1 MMGRSLLALWML
13 SFAVFAFAAP
23 DSPVGV
29 WQTIDDK
36 TGVARSEVRIIES
49 GGVYEGR
56 VEKLL
61 NRRPDDDPDGLC
73 RKCEGDRKDKAI
85 VGMTILWG
93 LRKDGDQWTGGQIL
107 DPKNGSVYRCKMKL
121 HDAGARLEVRGFI
134 GVSLIGRS
142 QHWKRLE

>member
-1 MMGRSLLALWML
+1 MTGRSVLALWML
-13 SFAVFAFAAP
+13 SLAACAFAAP

-73 RKCEGDRKDKAI
+73 RKCEAGGNEHQ
-85 VGMTILWG
+85 VFG
-93 LRKDGDQWTGGQIL
+93 L
-107 DPKNGSVYRCKMKL
+107 
-121 HDAGARLEVRGFI
+121 
-134 GVSLIGRS
+134 
-142 QHWKRLE
+142 